1 MTSMTNMTMRR
12 KSASGFVLVELLTS
26 LAVLTVSGFGTIQ
39 VYYHGVNYLKYSQ
52 EHAMALQALQNELEH
67 LRSQSYAQ
75 VTAQQSRPFAMDTPG
90 LRRLHRAKA
99 TVAYRDVDEYLGDL
113 VEITLRVE
121 WIGRRGYPSETS
133 ISTYVD
139 RSGANP

>member
-1 MTSMTNMTMRR
+1 MTSMTMRR
-12 KSASGFVLVELLTS
+12 KSASGFILVELLVS

-39 VYYHGVNYLKYSQ
+39 IYHLGLNHLKYSQ

-67 LRSQSYAQ
+67 LRSQSYSQ
-75 VTAQQSRPFAMDTPG
+75 VTAQKSRPFAVDTPG
-90 LRRLHRAKA
+90 LRRLHRATA
-99 TVAYRDVDEYLGDL
+99 TVAYREVDVYLGDL
-113 VEITLRVE
+113 VEVTLRVE

-133 ISTYVD
+133 ISTFVA